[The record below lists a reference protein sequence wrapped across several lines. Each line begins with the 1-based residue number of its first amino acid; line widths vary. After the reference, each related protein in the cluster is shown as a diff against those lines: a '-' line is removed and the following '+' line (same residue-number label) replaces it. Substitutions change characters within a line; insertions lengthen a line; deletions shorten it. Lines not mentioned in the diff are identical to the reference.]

1 MHKKNE
7 DIMSFLQY
15 YILFGI
21 SGLTLL
27 TTFSLP
33 NLFSK
38 KNEKIGLTLLYLI
51 IIMTIIFNI
60 NKWNLLWLG
69 PMAFLIPYYF
79 EKLLKIIPV
88 RLHFLSHN

>member
-1 MHKKNE
+1 
-7 DIMSFLQY
+7 MSFIQY
-15 YILFGI
+15 YILLGI

-51 IIMTIIFNI
+51 IIMSVVLNI
-60 NKWNLLWLG
+60 NKWNLLWLA
-69 PMAFLIPYYF
+69 PLAFLIPYYT
-79 EKLLKIIPV
+79 EKFLKIIPDK
-88 RLHFLSHN
+88 LHFLSHN